1 MATHNKTHRSSS
13 GRFSTAPVSYTHPHT
28 WPHHTPSHSEL
39 LDRLQTELE
48 DHWPLGCTVSLSST
62 FRDIAVPQEILPSL
76 FQGRLT
82 SKVRLVSCACTEKWA
97 ITVLVYLFFFL
108 ASSFFLS
115 PPSLLHPPFSSLSP
129 PPSLLLSHSIFL
141 GDVLWMWSL
150 LHCG

>member
-97 ITVLVYLFFFL
+97 ITVLVYLFFFFGFL
-108 ASSFFLS
+108 ILSFTPL
-115 PPSLLHPPFSSLSP
+115 PP
-129 PPSLLLSHSIFL
+129 PPSLLLPLSSTLPSPLSLHFL
-141 GDVLWMWSL
+141 R
-150 LHCG
+150 